1 MNTPLFAYNIYD
13 SRCPT
18 RDLLARLADK
28 WVLLV
33 MDKLE
38 NGPMRFNTLRREIM
52 GITQKMLTQTLRKLE
67 RDGLIERTV
76 FQTMPVTVEYRLT
89 ALATTLI
96 ETVTVLA
103 HWAESNMDA
112 VAAAQTAYDS
122 ANPSLNLQS
131 LP

>member
-1 MNTPLFAYNIYD
+1 MSTPLYEYDIYD

-33 MDKLE
+33 LDRLD
-38 NGPMRFNTLRREIM
+38 NGPTRFNTLRRDIM

-67 RDGLIERTV
+67 RDGLVERTV
-76 FQTMPVTVEYRLT
+76 FEGKPVTVEYKLT
-89 ALATTLI
+89 PLATTLI

-112 VAAAQTAYDS
+112 VAAAQEAFDRGGRG
-122 ANPSLNLQS
+122 A
-131 LP
+131 